1 MFFKIGVLKIFANF
15 TGKHL
20 CWSLFLVKLQ
30 AWQFKRIENFFV
42 SIFFPS
48 KPKFSLMV
56 LLGFCLIVC
65 QFQWV
70 TYGSV
75 ENNTP
80 LDTWHLVNTHGNVK
94 FLFVSEK
101 GPPFSYPEMS
111 KMPFRHNFTTSWI
124 KKIFHYLASVILSCL
139 LWKQFR

>member
-20 CWSLFLVKLQ
+20 RWSLFLVKLQ
-30 AWQFKRIENFFV
+30 AFWQFKRIENFFV

-56 LLGFCLIVC
+56 LLGFCLIVS
-65 QFQWV
+65 QFHWV

-75 ENNTP
+75 KNNTQ
-80 LDTWHLVNTHGNVK
+80 LDFFPGK
-94 FLFVSEK
+94 FTKFE
-101 GPPFSYPEMS
+101 E
-111 KMPFRHNFTTSWI
+111 TT
-124 KKIFHYLASVILSCL
+124 
-139 LWKQFR
+139 

>member
-15 TGKHL
+15 TGKYL

-111 KMPFRHNFTTSWI
+111 KMPFRHNFTTS
-124 KKIFHYLASVILSCL
+124 
-139 LWKQFR
+139 